1 MYIAGKIKKR
11 DKVYHQHLKLTLHE
25 ACHVAEKSEWEH
37 SPVNDMLWVWI
48 LIAWVNIKSFRSN
61 ARLLLAS
68 LAIRLVTRLP
78 NIFFF
83 VLFCFFFQNRF
94 HSPFSTVVL
103 TSRAHLTWAKIRCF
117 VVYLWPLNFNNSQV
131 ELLLAGLNSEE
142 RHLIVGYVWC

>member
-11 DKVYHQHLKLTLHE
+11 GKVYHQHLKLTLHE
-25 ACHVAEKSEWEH
+25 ACHVAEKYEWEH

-48 LIAWVNIKSFRSN
+48 LIAWVNIKSLRSN

-78 NIFFF
+78 NSLFF
-83 VLFCFFFQNRF
+83 VLFCFVFSKSVSLSVFNSRF
-94 HSPFSTVVL
+94 DQ
-103 TSRAHLTWAKIRCF
+103 SRALNLGKNKVF